1 MTALKRNILVIAL
14 VGFSGLA
21 IYETIQTRQAR
32 AEVLALQQKLASFEE
47 KLRQLEV
54 ERDAAK
60 NQLKNLERDTPVAQ
74 KNPNELELLKL
85 RGEVTRLRNESNDP
99 LGSKAKSLLIKV
111 AHLKQKLEETPGAK
125 IPEMAYLTDAD
136 WLKTADRRLDS
147 DANYRD
153 AMASIR
159 STAEEKFGEQWGKA
173 LKNFYAAN
181 PGQPLASTTQ
191 LKLFFDI
198 EVEDAIL
205 DRWKIISSK
214 GFGIPS
220 NSGMG
225 DFLVAL
231 KEPVDSIF
239 DSQFY
244 FGADNKAFGTF
255 LADEIG
261 QTMMPVYQAFKD
273 ANNGRDS
280 ETLSGLLPYAK
291 TEQEKSALQKLLLQE
306 SGRSN

>member
-14 VGFSGLA
+14 VGFSVLA
-21 IYETIQTRQAR
+21 IYEAIQTRQAR

-47 KLRQLEV
+47 KLRQLEA
-54 ERDAAK
+54 ERDAAN
-60 NQLKNLERDTPVAQ
+60 NQMKNLERDTPVAQ
-74 KNPNELELLKL
+74 KNSNELELLKL

-111 AHLKQKLEETPGAK
+111 ARLKQKLEETPGAK
-125 IPEMAYLTDAD
+125 IPEMAYLNDAD
-136 WLKTADRRLDS
+136 WLKAADRRLES

-173 LKNFYAAN
+173 LKSFFASN
-181 PGQPLASTTQ
+181 PGQPLTSTAQ
-191 LKLFFDI
+191 LKLFFDNK
-198 EVEDAIL
+198 VDDTIL

-214 GFGIPS
+214 GFGMPS

-225 DFLVAL
+225 DYLVTL

-239 DSQFY
+239 DSQLY
-244 FGADNKAFGTF
+244 FGADSKGFGTF

-261 QTMMPVYQAFKD
+261 QTMTPVYQAFKD
-273 ANNGRDS
+273 ANNGQDS
-280 ETLSGLLPYAK
+280 ASLSALLPYAK
-291 TEQEKSALQKLLLQE
+291 TEQEKNALQNLLLQE